1 MVRSE
6 ARQRVSISTL
16 NTKSGWSFELHGGFR
31 EDTRILF
38 CRGRRLHSL
47 TGVKSVSR
55 LDWRV
60 CCAWVISLTKGVVF
74 IVFVFLPYYF
84 FSTIS

>member
-38 CRGRRLHSL
+38 LQRKAIAFSDGCRKCQSTRLEGLLCLGHF
-47 TGVKSVSR
+47 T
-55 LDWRV
+55 
-60 CCAWVISLTKGVVF
+60 
-74 IVFVFLPYYF
+74 Y
-84 FSTIS
+84 

>member
-16 NTKSGWSFELHGGFR
+16 NTKSGWSFELHREFG

-47 TGVKSVSR
+47 MGV
-55 LDWRV
+55 DQRV
-60 CCAWVISLTKGVVF
+60 YCAWVISLTKGVVF

-84 FSTIS
+84 FSAIS